1 MTEAIRPVRGDIQ
14 VEDGIVSMR
23 LECIYRKSQVC
34 EPRAKLLRRL
44 VNVDEFF
51 KPVEADFHIRQHA
64 VGAVGRVNES
74 EKCQKQLYT
83 PPRRRGIDTLL
94 QPSDPFTC
102 PMTAPTVQNCSRN
115 RISFWK
121 KSWRSLMLYFSMV

>member
-23 LECIYRKSQVC
+23 LERVYRKSQVC

-44 VNVDEFF
+44 VNVDEFL
-51 KPVEADFHIRQHA
+51 KPVEADFHSRQHA

-74 EKCQKQLYT
+74 GKMSEAALYPSSKEGNRHAFT
-83 PPRRRGIDTLL
+83 VVRSVHTLHDIDH
-94 QPSDPFTC
+94 SR
-102 PMTAPTVQNCSRN
+102 QNCSRN

-121 KSWRSLMLYFSMV
+121 KSW